1 MKHKTT
7 NRLIN
12 AWKEYKQINRLYRHK
27 IYMNT
32 NDKWIEQT
40 KSNGLEPKEKARHG
54 MTWNGGTKTRQ
65 TNEMAWHRMEKKA
78 VGMEW
83 NGMEWKE

>member
-1 MKHKTT
+1 
-7 NRLIN
+7 
-12 AWKEYKQINRLYRHK
+12 
-27 IYMNT
+27 MNT

-83 NGMEWKE
+83 NGMEWKEWRYKEMEWIKLGEGTLKAE